1 MFRGV
6 KSCPFSGTQ
15 SNHGVEP
22 NYTPGSTGDVI
33 TILWKQK
40 PFTLYLE
47 RIGWTANMAL
57 TTIDATTRLR
67 GWDVDIQPL
76 RKWNKCRCRVYRI
89 DVHSVTVLF
98 RARFCYASA
107 GMGSEPRGG
116 TTKHRSKEDE
126 PPSDR
131 CPMGLSRHH
140 R

>member
-1 MFRGV
+1 MFRGEKAV
-6 KSCPFSGTQ
+6 RSPVRSPITGLNQITRPARPVMSSPF
-15 SNHGVEP
+15 
-22 NYTPGSTGDVI
+22 
-33 TILWKQK
+33 LWKQK

-98 RARFCYASA
+98 RARFCSASA